1 VGKVDAVAT
10 PKRNIKFESFLNFT
24 ETVAIESPTADV
36 TAGRRSFPYAT
47 WKDQKGL
54 LGGNTLG
61 NELGDELY
69 RSETKPMYKVINF
82 R

>member
-1 VGKVDAVAT
+1 MRHVRPRKRVLLNAQVGKVDAVAT

-47 WKDQKGL
+47 
-54 LGGNTLG
+54 
-61 NELGDELY
+61 
-69 RSETKPMYKVINF
+69 
-82 R
+82 